1 MMTSYKFKDRADA
14 GRQLAGIMPES
25 LKSLDPVILALP
37 RGGVP
42 VAAEIARAWG
52 LTIDVLIVR
61 KIGVPGAEEVGM
73 GAIASGGIMVLDE
86 NLIARLGLREDQV
99 QAVVRRETEELHRR
113 ERLYRGSRPAPDV
126 LDRTVILV
134 DDGIATGSTMMAAI
148 GLLRGRGAGRIVVAA
163 PVAAPDTAARL
174 REKAD
179 EVFIVLEPEYFR
191 AVGLWYDDF
200 SETSDVEV
208 RALLDEWKSERA
220 LPPIG

>member
-1 MMTSYKFKDRADA
+1 MAR
-14 GRQLAGIMPES
+14 IIPES
-25 LKSLDPVILALP
+25 LKNLDPVILALP

-52 LTIDVLIVR
+52 LPFDVLIVR

-86 NLIARLGLREDQV
+86 NLIARLGIGEEQAE
-99 QAVVRRETEELHRR
+99 AVVRRETEELHRR
-113 ERLYRGSRPAPDV
+113 EKLYRGSRPAPDV
-126 LDRTVILV
+126 TDRTVILV
-134 DDGIATGSTMMAAI
+134 DDGIATGSTMLAAI
-148 GLLRGRGAGRIVVAA
+148 SLLRGRGAGRIVVAA
-163 PVAAPDTAARL
+163 PVAAPDTAGLL

-208 RALLDEWKSERA
+208 RALLDEWKYERS